1 MKLKTKFF
9 PSLRSG
15 YRSLP
20 SNHPP
25 WITGLTCIVNQFNYY
40 THTHTHT
47 CTHAHSDSQHPGL
60 DSGPAVFGVVKRIHD
75 NDMDTHSNQQVGH
88 SVCMHVG
95 LSVCDC
101 VLEKILVKAL
111 F

>member
-15 YRSLP
+15 YHLLH

-25 WITGLTCIVNQFNYY
+25 WMTGLTCIVNQFNSLTI
-40 THTHTHT
+40 THTHT
-47 CTHAHSDSQHPGL
+47 HSDSQHPGL

-88 SVCMHVG
+88 SVCMHVC
-95 LSVCDC
+95 LSLC
-101 VLEKILVKAL
+101 VLCA
-111 F
+111 

>member
-15 YRSLP
+15 YHLLP

-40 THTHTHT
+40 THT
-47 CTHAHSDSQHPGL
+47 HSDSQHPGL

-75 NDMDTHSNQQVGH
+75 NDMDTHSNQQVGY
-88 SVCMHVG
+88 SVCMHVC
-95 LSVCDC
+95 LSVSMCD
-101 VLEKILVKAL
+101 
-111 F
+111 